1 MEVPDKGDR
10 SRRCDLRHAAFGYQT
25 KKRFKMIKC
34 KSKYAHGCEC
44 VIDMSSAELIGGSIC
59 CDTAEDLNFNREK
72 ILNCCKYAEH
82 VDIKNADLK
91 ELLS

>member
-1 MEVPDKGDR
+1 MEIMCRTSMKLSFSGGVKE
-10 SRRCDLRHAAFGYQT
+10 
-25 KKRFKMIKC
+25 MIKC

-82 VDIKNADLK
+82 EDIKNADLK